1 MQFRSVCLLAA
12 IITGTAACTVTATA
26 PRVVV
31 RTPAVVVD
39 EVVVAR
45 QPPPLRVEVVP
56 APPQAHPELFVWH
69 AGHWRWEGNEYVW
82 HPGRYEK
89 RPAANAV
96 WVQPEWVA
104 RGNQWVFRPGH
115 WKYG

>member
-1 MQFRSVCLLAA
+1 MQFRSVCLIAA
-12 IITGTAACTVTATA
+12 VITGTAACTVTATA

-45 QPPPLRVEVVP
+45 PPPPLRVEVVP
-56 APPQAHPELFVWH
+56 APPAHPDLFVWH
-69 AGHWRWEGNEYVW
+69 TGHWRWEGNEYVW

-89 RPAANAV
+89 RPAANAA

-115 WKYG
+115 WKYS